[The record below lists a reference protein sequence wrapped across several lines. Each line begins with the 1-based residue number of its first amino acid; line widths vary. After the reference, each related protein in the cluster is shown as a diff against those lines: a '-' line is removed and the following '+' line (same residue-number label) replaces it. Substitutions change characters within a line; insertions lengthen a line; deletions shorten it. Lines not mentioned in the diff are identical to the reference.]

1 MGPLKPVWLVARREV
16 LARLRTKAYR
26 LSTLALMVLAV
37 GGVAATQVLPSFFE
51 DEPPRIGLAP
61 AAAAMKESLEQAAT
75 AFGEEVE
82 LSDFTSVEAARAA
95 LAEGDLDAVLASP
108 DSLLFE
114 EEADPTVQAMV
125 GQAAYLAALPERAA
139 AVGITAEEARMLIT
153 PPTVETSLVS
163 PPEAG
168 DAAADDGE
176 QAVAALTTIVLLM
189 ALTFYGQWVLVGVIE
204 EKSSR
209 VVEVLLATLAP
220 WQLLVGK
227 VLGILLLA
235 MAQISASVAALL
247 VGLLVVQDL
256 EIPALA
262 VTSVATGVGWLVL
275 GLLLYNFLY
284 AAIGSTVNR
293 PDEASSA
300 SFPLM
305 VPLMAGYLGGLIFI
319 PEHPDSPAARA
330 LSLFPFTAPLTMPSR
345 IASGGGST
353 IEVVLAMALTV
364 VTIGLVIWVGSRI
377 YTGAILR
384 TGKVG
389 LLAAFRSGREAG

>member
-26 LSTLALMVLAV
+26 LSTLALVVLAV
-37 GGVAATQVLPSFFE
+37 GGVFAARALPSFFE

-61 AAAAMKESLEQAAT
+61 AGAALRESLQQAAT

-82 LSDFTSVEAARAA
+82 LSEFTSVEAAQAA
-95 LAEGDLDAVLASP
+95 LAEGELDAVLAAP

-114 EEADPTVQAMV
+114 EEADPTVQALV
-125 GQAAYLAALPERAA
+125 GQAAYLTTLPERAA
-139 AVGITAEEARMLIT
+139 AVGITLDEARTLIT

-168 DAAADDGE
+168 DQAADEGG

-235 MAQISASVAALL
+235 VAQIAASVTALL
-247 VGLLVVQDL
+247 VGLLVIEDL
-256 EIPALA
+256 ELPALA
-262 VTSVATGVGWLVL
+262 VTSVVTGVVWLVL

-305 VPLMAGYLGGLIFI
+305 VPLMAGYMGGLIFI
-319 PEHPDSPAARA
+319 PDNPDAPASRA

-345 IASGGGST
+345 VASGGGSA
-353 IEVVLAMALTV
+353 IEVAMAMALTV
-364 VTIGLVIWVGSRI
+364 VTIGLVIWAGSRI

-389 LLAAFRSGREAG
+389 LLAAFRGGREAG

>member
-16 LARLRTKAYR
+16 IARLRTKAYR
-26 LSTLALMVLAV
+26 LSTLALVALAV
-37 GGVAATQVLPSFFE
+37 GGVAAVRVLPSFFE

-61 AAAAMKESLEQAAT
+61 TAAVIRESLQQAAT
-75 AFGEEVE
+75 AFGEEIV
-82 LSDFTSVEAARAA
+82 LSEFTSVQAAQAA
-95 LAEGDLDAVLASP
+95 LAAGDLDAVLVSP
-108 DSLLFE
+108 DSLLFQ
-114 EEADPTVQAMV
+114 EEADPTVQALV
-125 GQAAYLAALPERAA
+125 GQAAYLATLPERAA
-139 AVGITAEEARMLIT
+139 AVGITLEEARALIA

-168 DAAADDGE
+168 DEAVDDGDR
-176 QAVAALTTIVLLM
+176 AIAALTTILLLM
-189 ALTFYGQWVLVGVIE
+189 ALTFYGQWVLIGVIE
-204 EKSSR
+204 EKSTR

-235 MAQISASVAALL
+235 VAQIAASVTALV
-247 VGLLVVQDL
+247 VGLLVVQDI

-262 VTSVATGVGWLVL
+262 ATSVAMGVTWLVL

-319 PEHPDSPAARA
+319 PDHPDAPASRV

-345 IASGGGST
+345 IASGGGSA
-353 IEVVLAMALTV
+353 IEVAIAMALTV
-364 VTIGLVIWVGSRI
+364 VTIGLVIWAGSRI

-389 LLAAFRSGREAG
+389 LLAAFRGGREVG

>member
-1 MGPLKPVWLVARREV
+1 MGPLKPVWLVARREI

-26 LSTLALMVLAV
+26 FSTLALVLLSV
-37 GGVAATQVLPSFFE
+37 GGVAAAQALPSFFE

-61 AAAAMKESLEQAAT
+61 DAVALRESLEQAAT

-82 LSDFTSVEAARAA
+82 LSEFTSVEAAQAA
-95 LAEGDLDAVLASP
+95 LIEGDLDAVLASR

-114 EEADPTVQAMV
+114 EEADPTVQALV
-125 GQAAYLAALPERAA
+125 GQAAYLATLPERAA
-139 AVGITAEEARMLIT
+139 AVGITLEEARTLIA

-168 DAAADDGE
+168 DEAVDDGDR
-176 QAVAALTTIVLLM
+176 AVAAITTILLLM
-189 ALTFYGQWVLVGVIE
+189 ALTFYGQWVLIGVIE

-235 MAQISASVAALL
+235 VAQIGASVTALIVALL
-247 VGLLVVQDL
+247 VIEDL
-256 EIPALA
+256 EVPALA
-262 VTSVATGVGWLVL
+262 ATSVAMGVVWVVL

-284 AAIGSTVNR
+284 AAIGATVNR

-300 SFPLM
+300 AFPLM
-305 VPLMAGYLGGLIFI
+305 VPLMAGYMGGLVFI
-319 PEHPDSPAARA
+319 PDNPDAPFARA
-330 LSLFPFTAPLTMPSR
+330 LSMFPFTAPLTMPSR

-353 IEVVLAMALTV
+353 IEVAIAMALTV
-364 VTIGLVIWVGSRI
+364 ATIGLVIWAGSRI

-389 LLAAFRSGREAG
+389 LLAAFRGGREAG

>member
-26 LSTLALMVLAV
+26 LSTLALVALAV
-37 GGVAATQVLPSFFE
+37 GGVAAARVLPSFFE

-61 AAAAMKESLEQAAT
+61 AAATMRESLQQAAV
-75 AFGEEVE
+75 AFGEEIV
-82 LSDFTSVEAARAA
+82 LSEFTSVQAAQAA
-95 LAEGDLDAVLASP
+95 LAAGDLDAVLASP
-108 DSLLFE
+108 DSLLFQE
-114 EEADPTVQAMV
+114 AADPAVQALV
-125 GQAAYLAALPERAA
+125 GQAAYLATLPERAA
-139 AVGITAEEARMLIT
+139 AVGITLEEARALIA

-168 DAAADDGE
+168 DEAVDDGDR
-176 QAVAALTTIVLLM
+176 AIAAGTTILLLM
-189 ALTFYGQWVLVGVIE
+189 ALTFYGQWVLIGVIE
-204 EKSSR
+204 EKSTR

-235 MAQISASVAALL
+235 VAQIAASVTALV

-262 VTSVATGVGWLVL
+262 ATSVAIGVVWLVL

-305 VPLMAGYLGGLIFI
+305 VPLMAGYIGGLVFV
-319 PEHPDSPAARA
+319 PQHPDAPASRA

-353 IEVVLAMALTV
+353 IEVAIAMALTV
-364 VTIGLVIWVGSRI
+364 ATIGLVIWAGSRI

-384 TGKVG
+384 TGRVG
-389 LLAAFRSGREAG
+389 LLAAFRGGREAG